1 MAIVNKKEEVE
12 EKIQDLDLSITKKTK
27 FRINGDNKYIIELD
41 TSDLSITSRLS
52 EAYPKL
58 LSYVKDAEK
67 QINAIGDDEEA
78 DSLTQFTTALKD
90 IDDKMRGLIDYIF
103 DSDVSSKV
111 APTGT
116 MYDPYDGDF
125 RFEIILTKLIGLYS
139 NNLNEQFDKMKKK
152 VSKHTDKYTKKYH
165 K

>member
-12 EKIQDLDLSITKKTK
+12 EKIQDLDLSVTKKTK
-27 FRINGDNKYIIELD
+27 FRINGDNNYIIELD
-41 TSDLSITSRLS
+41 TSDLSITTRIS

-67 QINAIGDDEEA
+67 QINAIGDDDDV

-116 MYDPYDGDF
+116 MYDPYEGDF

-139 NNLNEQFDKMKKK
+139 NNLNEQFAKMKKK